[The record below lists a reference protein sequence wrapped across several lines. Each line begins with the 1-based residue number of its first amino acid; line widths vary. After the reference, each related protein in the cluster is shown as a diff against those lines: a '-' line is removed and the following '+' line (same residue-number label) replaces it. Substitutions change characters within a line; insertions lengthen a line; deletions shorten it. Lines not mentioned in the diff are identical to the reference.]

1 MIQTFIKNGQVRS
14 YNVVNDKVVVTIK
27 IDGRWVSN
35 PSYDDFIADGWQP
48 YTPPAPE
55 PPTKDEQYENRAIE
69 LIRNKYTIDQ
79 ELSRLR
85 QKEAK
90 TTLYK
95 EYYEYCEACKK
106 QAYEEVYG
114 KEPPAD
120 LAPKQDERNDEHTLT
135 K

>member
-1 MIQTFIKNGQVRS
+1 MIQSFIKNGVVRS
-14 YNVVNDKVVVTIK
+14 YDVRNNRVIGAC
-27 IDGRWVSN
+27 IEQGRFKTYN
-35 PSYDDFIADGWQP
+35 PLLSAFYADGWVDYIEP
-48 YTPPAPE
+48 VPE
-55 PPTKDEQYENRAIE
+55 PPSLEEQYENRTIE

-90 TTLYK
+90 TNLYK

-120 LAPKQDERNDEHTLT
+120 LAPQQER
-135 K
+135 